1 MSERY
6 YTIKELSDIAGT
18 SKVTMF
24 RFIKKNSFH
33 EAKHRGNANLYSET
47 DKNIILEGFNH
58 KNGSKTN
65 ETKRNETSNE
75 LIEELKK
82 QISMKD
88 SQISELHEIINKD
101 QKLLDQSQRLQLD
114 VQNKLKKL
122 ESNTTQSREN
132 DSKGDSNDSDTNISD
147 QNKKPSNETRESFW
161 KRLFR

>member
-101 QKLLDQSQRLQLD
+101 QKLLDQQQRLQLD

-122 ESNTTQSREN
+122 ENNTVQSPKN
-132 DSKGDSNDSDTNISD
+132 DSKGD
-147 QNKKPSNETRESFW
+147 
-161 KRLFR
+161 

>member
-132 DSKGDSNDSDTNISD
+132 DSKGDSNDSENISD

>member
-33 EAKHRGNANLYSET
+33 ESKHRGNANLYSET

-101 QKLLDQSQRLQLD
+101 QKLLDQQQRLQLD

-122 ESNTTQSREN
+122 ESNATQSP
-132 DSKGDSNDSDTNISD
+132 KGRFKSDKSNSDINTNEQS
-147 QNKKPSNETRESFW
+147 KKPSSETQKSFW